1 MSNLRILIVEDEP
14 AVSGFLEQA
23 LQESG
28 YAPTVAATSAAA
40 TESLAAS
47 APDLVVLDVM
57 LPDEDGFTVLRRIR
71 QESSVPVLMLTARDA
86 TDDRVKGLD
95 AGADDYLAKPFKLEE
110 LLARVRAL
118 LRRGGAS
125 ATVYRLSDLEIDTA
139 TRRVHRGGRLVF
151 LSETE
156 YRLLE
161 VLARAGGEPVS
172 KNEILREVWGNAGRD
187 PNVVE
192 VYVSYLRT
200 KLDRDDLPRLVQTVR
215 GRGYALRE
223 SSSLSDA

>member
-1 MSNLRILIVEDEP
+1 MGNLRILVVEDEP
-14 AVSGFLEQA
+14 AVASFLEQA

-28 YAPTVAATSAAA
+28 YAPTVAANAASAIEAF
-40 TESLAAS
+40 EAS
-47 APDLVVLDVM
+47 APDLVVLDLM
-57 LPDEDGFTVLRRIR
+57 LPDADGFSVLRRIR
-71 QESSVPVLMLTARDA
+71 SSSSVPVLMLTARDA

-95 AGADDYLAKPFKLEE
+95 AGADDYLAKPFRLEE
-110 LLARVRAL
+110 FLARVRAL
-118 LRRGGAS
+118 LRRGGPS
-125 ATVYRLSDLEIDTA
+125 STIYRIGDLEVDTA
-139 TRRVHRGGRLVF
+139 TRRVHRAGRLVF

-161 VLARAGGEPVS
+161 ILARSNGEPVS
-172 KNEILREVWGNAGRD
+172 KNDILREVWGNAGRD

-200 KLDRDDLPRLVQTVR
+200 KLDRDSLPSLVQTVR

-223 SSSLSDA
+223 TSVAVA

>member
-1 MSNLRILIVEDEP
+1 MSNSRILIVEDEP
-14 AVSGFLEQA
+14 AVSGFLEEA

-28 YAPTVAATSAAA
+28 YVTTVAPTSSAAA
-40 TESLAAS
+40 AAFAAS
-47 APDLVVLDVM
+47 APDIVVLDVM

-71 QESSVPVLMLTARDA
+71 KESSVPVLMLTARDA

-125 ATVYRLSDLEIDTA
+125 ATVFRIGDLEIDTA

-161 VLARAGGEPVS
+161 ILARADGGPVS
-172 KNEILREVWGNAGRD
+172 KADILREVWGNAGRD

-192 VYVSYLRT
+192 VYVSYLRN
-200 KLDRDDLPRLVQTVR
+200 KLDRADGPRLVQTVR
-215 GRGYALRE
+215 GKGYALRE
-223 SSSLSDA
+223 GSDG

>member
-1 MSNLRILIVEDEP
+1 MGNLRILVVEDEP
-14 AVSGFLEQA
+14 AVASFLEQA

-28 YAPTVAATSAAA
+28 YAPMLAANAAA
-40 TESLAAS
+40 AIETFDAS

-57 LPDEDGFTVLRRIR
+57 LPDADGFSVLRGIR
-71 QESSVPVLMLTARDA
+71 TKSSVPVLMLTARDA

-95 AGADDYLAKPFKLEE
+95 AGADDYLAKPFRLEE
-110 LLARVRAL
+110 FLARVRAL
-118 LRRGGAS
+118 LRRGGPS
-125 ATVYRLSDLEIDTA
+125 STIYRIGDLEVDTA
-139 TRRVHRGGRLVF
+139 TRRVHRASRLVF

-161 VLARAGGEPVS
+161 ILARSNGEPVS
-172 KNEILREVWGNAGRD
+172 KNDILREVWGNAGRD

-192 VYVSYLRT
+192 VYISYLRT
-200 KLDRDDLPRLVQTVR
+200 KLDRDDLPSLVQTVR

-223 SSSLSDA
+223 TPAVAA

>member
-1 MSNLRILIVEDEP
+1 MS
-14 AVSGFLEQA
+14 SFLEQA
-23 LQESG
+23 LHESG
-28 YAPTVAATSAAA
+28 YIPTVAATSTEANAA
-40 TESLAAS
+40 LAAS
-47 APDLVVLDVM
+47 APDLVLLDVM
-57 LPDEDGFTVLRRIR
+57 LPDEDGFSVLRRIR
-71 QESSVPVLMLTARDA
+71 KDSSVPVLMLTARDA

-118 LRRGGAS
+118 LRRGGPA
-125 ATVYRLSDLEIDTA
+125 AVLHRVGDLEIDTA

-156 YRLLE
+156 YHLLE
-161 VLARAGGEPVS
+161 ILARAGGEPVS
-172 KNEILREVWGNAGRD
+172 KGDILREVWGNAGRD

-223 SSSLSDA
+223 GSES

>member
-1 MSNLRILIVEDEP
+1 M
-14 AVSGFLEQA
+14 SGFLEQA

-28 YAPTVAATSAAA
+28 YLPTVANNSAEAA
-40 TESLAAS
+40 ESFASS

-57 LPDEDGFTVLRRIR
+57 LPDGDGFSVLRRIR
-71 QESSVPVLMLTARDA
+71 KESSVTVLMVPARDA

-118 LRRGGAS
+118 LRRGGPS
-125 ATVYRLSDLEIDTA
+125 ATVYRVGDLEVDTA
-139 TRRVHRGGRLVF
+139 ARRVHRGGRLVF

-156 YRLLE
+156 YHLLE
-161 VLARAGGEPVS
+161 ILARNGGEPVS
-172 KNEILREVWGNAGRD
+172 KADILREVWGNAGRD

-192 VYVSYLRT
+192 VYVSYLRN

-215 GRGYALRE
+215 SRGYALRE
-223 SSSLSDA
+223 SVAAE

>member
-1 MSNLRILIVEDEP
+1 MGNLRILVVEDEP
-14 AVSGFLEQA
+14 AVASFLEQA

-28 YAPTVAATSAAA
+28 YAPAVAPNAAA
-40 TESLAAS
+40 AIEAFEAS
-47 APDLVVLDVM
+47 APDLVVLDLM
-57 LPDEDGFTVLRRIR
+57 LPDADGFSVLRRIR
-71 QESSVPVLMLTARDA
+71 SSSSVPVLMLTARDA

-95 AGADDYLAKPFKLEE
+95 AGADDYLAKPFRLEE
-110 LLARVRAL
+110 FLARVRAL
-118 LRRGGAS
+118 LRRGGPS
-125 ATVYRLSDLEIDTA
+125 STIYRIGDLEVDTA
-139 TRRVHRGGRLVF
+139 TRRVHRAGRLVF

-161 VLARAGGEPVS
+161 ILARSNGEPVS
-172 KNEILREVWGNAGRD
+172 KNDILREVWGNAGRD

-200 KLDRDDLPRLVQTVR
+200 KLDRDSLPSLVQTVR

-223 SSSLSDA
+223 TSAAVA

>member
-1 MSNLRILIVEDEP
+1 M
-14 AVSGFLEQA
+14 SGFLEQA

-28 YAPTVAATSAAA
+28 YIPTVAATSAAA
-40 TESLAAS
+40 LESFASS

-57 LPDEDGFTVLRRIR
+57 LPDGDGFSVLRNIR
-71 QESSVPVLMLTARDA
+71 KESSVPVLMLTARDA

-118 LRRGGAS
+118 LRRGGPS
-125 ATVYRLSDLEIDTA
+125 ATVYRVGDLEVDTA
-139 TRRVHRGGRLVF
+139 ARRVHRAGRLVF

-156 YRLLE
+156 YHLLE
-161 VLARAGGEPVS
+161 ILARAGGEPVS
-172 KNEILREVWGNAGRD
+172 KGDILREVWGNAGRD

-200 KLDRDDLPRLVQTVR
+200 KLDRDDMPRLVQTVR
-215 GRGYALRE
+215 SRGYALRE
-223 SSSLSDA
+223 SGE

>member
-1 MSNLRILIVEDEP
+1 MGNLRILIVEDEP
-14 AVSGFLEQA
+14 VVAGFLEEA

-28 YAPTVAATSAAA
+28 YVPTVAKTAAEA
-40 TESLAAS
+40 IEAFEAS

-57 LPDEDGFTVLRRIR
+57 LPDGDGFSVLRRIR
-71 QESSVPVLMLTARDA
+71 PDSSVPVLMLTARDA

-95 AGADDYLAKPFKLEE
+95 AGADDYLAKPFRLEE
-110 LLARVRAL
+110 FLARVRAL
-118 LRRGGAS
+118 LRRGGPS
-125 ATVYRLSDLEIDTA
+125 STVHRIADLEVDTG
-139 TRRVHRGGRLVF
+139 TRRVHRAGRLVF

-161 VLARAGGEPVS
+161 ILARATGEPVS
-172 KNEILREVWGNAGRD
+172 KGDILREVWGNAGRD

-223 SSSLSDA
+223 SSAIAA

>member
-1 MSNLRILIVEDEP
+1 MGNLRILIVEDEP
-14 AVSGFLEQA
+14 VVAGFLEEA

-28 YAPTVAATSAAA
+28 YVPTVAKTAAEA
-40 TESLAAS
+40 IEAFEAS

-57 LPDEDGFTVLRRIR
+57 LPDSDGFSVLRRIR
-71 QESSVPVLMLTARDA
+71 PYSSVPVLMLTARDA

-95 AGADDYLAKPFKLEE
+95 AGADDYLAKPFRLEE
-110 LLARVRAL
+110 FLARVRAL
-118 LRRGGAS
+118 LRRGGPS
-125 ATVYRLSDLEIDTA
+125 STVHRIGDLEVDTA
-139 TRRVHRGGRLVF
+139 TRRVHRAGRLVF

-161 VLARAGGEPVS
+161 ILARANGEPVS
-172 KNEILREVWGNAGRD
+172 KGDILREVWGNAGRD

-223 SSSLSDA
+223 SSAAAA

>member
-1 MSNLRILIVEDEP
+1 MRILVVEDEP
-14 AVSGFLEQA
+14 AVAGFLEQA

-28 YAPTVAATSAAA
+28 YAPSIAGSASAAIEA
-40 TESLAAS
+40 FDAS

-57 LPDEDGFTVLRRIR
+57 LPDADGFSVLRSIR
-71 QESSVPVLMLTARDA
+71 TKSSVPVLMLTARDA

-95 AGADDYLAKPFKLEE
+95 AGADDYLAKPFRLEE
-110 LLARVRAL
+110 FLARVRAL
-118 LRRGGAS
+118 LRRGGPS
-125 ATVYRLSDLEIDTA
+125 STIYRISDLELDTA
-139 TRRVHRGGRLVF
+139 TRRVHRAGRLVF

-161 VLARAGGEPVS
+161 ILARANGEPVS
-172 KNEILREVWGNAGRD
+172 KNDILREVWGNAGRD

-200 KLDRDDLPRLVQTVR
+200 KLDRDSLPTLVQTVR

-223 SSSLSDA
+223 TPAVAA

>member
-1 MSNLRILIVEDEP
+1 MGNSRILIVEDEP
-14 AVSGFLEQA
+14 TVSGFLEEA

-28 YAPTVAATSAAA
+28 YVTTVAANAAA
-40 TESLAAS
+40 AAEAFAAS

-57 LPDEDGFTVLRRIR
+57 LPDEDGFTVLRRVR
-71 QESSVPVLMLTARDA
+71 KESSVPVLMLTARDA

-118 LRRGGAS
+118 LRRGGAA
-125 ATVYRLSDLEIDTA
+125 ATVFRVGDLEIDTA

-161 VLARAGGEPVS
+161 ILARADGGPVS

-192 VYVSYLRT
+192 VYVSYLRS
-200 KLDRDDLPRLVQTVR
+200 KLDREGSPRIVQTVR
-215 GRGYALRE
+215 SKGYALRE
-223 SSSLSDA
+223 GTEG

>member
-1 MSNLRILIVEDEP
+1 MSNLRVLIVEDEP
-14 AVSGFLEQA
+14 AVSGFLEEA
-23 LQESG
+23 LHESG

-40 TESLAAS
+40 LDSFASS

-57 LPDEDGFTVLRRIR
+57 LPDEDGFSVLRRIR
-71 QESSVPVLMLTARDA
+71 KDSSVPVLMLTARDA

-125 ATVYRLSDLEIDTA
+125 STVHRIGDLEIDTA

-161 VLARAGGEPVS
+161 LLARADGGSVS
-172 KNEILREVWGNAGRD
+172 KADILREVWGNAGRD

-215 GRGYALRE
+215 SRGYALRE
-223 SSSLSDA
+223 GSEG

>member
-1 MSNLRILIVEDEP
+1 
-14 AVSGFLEQA
+14 
-23 LQESG
+23 
-28 YAPTVAATSAAA
+28 
-40 TESLAAS
+40 
-47 APDLVVLDVM
+47 M
-57 LPDEDGFTVLRRIR
+57 LPDEDGFSVLRRIR
-71 QESSVPVLMLTARDA
+71 RDSSVPVLMLTARDA

-125 ATVYRLSDLEIDTA
+125 AVVYRIDDLEIDTA

-161 VLARAGGEPVS
+161 ILARAAGEPVS
-172 KNEILREVWGNAGRD
+172 KGEILREVWGNAGRD

-192 VYVSYLRT
+192 VYVSYLRN

-215 GRGYALRE
+215 GRGYALRQ
-223 SSSLSDA
+223 SGASD